1 MLKNIYV
8 AGGVRTPFGSFNG
21 SLSSLTAAELGGIA
35 IRNAVE
41 RAGVDAK
48 EVDEVLF
55 GNVVGAGQGQNVARQ
70 ATLAGGLGFGVGATT
85 VGKVCGSGMRAVIL
99 AAQA

>member
-48 EVDEVLF
+48 EVDVGPEGPSCMSHSNSGFWVLKSPHS
-55 GNVVGAGQGQNVARQ
+55 GGAAYSR
-70 ATLAGGLGFGVGATT
+70 
-85 VGKVCGSGMRAVIL
+85 
-99 AAQA
+99 